1 MTNNKFK
8 YAIIDLSMLL
18 YRNGWMVSKNKKPGE
33 YTAGE
38 IIQMTIWS
46 LNKFARDY
54 GITADKFVFAVDK
67 WDPTWNG
74 YYTTHLLN
82 GAYKDSRG
90 DIDSARGKADP
101 LSTYMTKE
109 KFEEMKNDPEITPE
123 ILAEAE
129 SKLYYNETKQK
140 AKFALM
146 YELGKFGVPSIYV
159 PGYEADN
166 LMYLASMILYNPDP
180 TSKPSV
186 LITKDSDVSYCTSP
200 KMLQF
205 KMPVGK
211 SEPEF
216 ITYEKMYSEM
226 PQDIK
231 DMGISLYQYKS
242 FIDSLGFDGHN
253 GMRRTAKE
261 RVDTIE
267 TIKHIMS
274 GDYSEVDDIEL
285 FKKQMETFNIA
296 KYPRFEEAKRQIT
309 DILPTAG
316 KLGNLEEFH
325 KFCDKYGI
333 TKISDRYYIE
343 FISRFDSSLYTER

>member
-18 YRNGWMVSKNKKPGE
+18 YRNSWVVSKDKEPGQ

-54 GITADKFVFAVDK
+54 GINADKFVFAVDK
-67 WDPTWNG
+67 WNPEWNG
-74 YYTTHLLN
+74 YYTTYLLG

-90 DIDSARGKADP
+90 DIESAKGKADP
-101 LSTYMTKE
+101 LSTYMTRE
-109 KFEEMKNDPEITPE
+109 KFEELKKDPSITPD
-123 ILAEAE
+123 ILKEAE
-129 SKLYYNETKQK
+129 KKLFFNETKQK

-146 YELGKFGVPSIYV
+146 YELGNFGVPSIYL

-166 LMYLASMILYNPDP
+166 LMYLASMLLYDPDP
-180 TSKPSV
+180 ASKPSV

-211 SEPEF
+211 SQPEF

-226 PQDIK
+226 PDDIK
-231 DMGISLYQYKS
+231 DLGLSLYQYKS
-242 FIDSLGFDGHN
+242 FLDSLGAEGHN
-253 GMRRTAKE
+253 GMRRTAKD
-261 RVDTIE
+261 RVNPVE
-267 TIKHIMS
+267 AIKRIMK
-274 GDYSEVDDIEL
+274 GDFSDLNDVDL
-285 FKKQMETFNIA
+285 FKRQMETFSIE
-296 KYPRFEEAKRQIT
+296 KYPRFEEARRQIT
-309 DILPTAG
+309 DILPNAG
-316 KLGNLEEFH
+316 KLGTLEDFH

-333 TKISDRYYIE
+333 TKISDRYYVE
-343 FISRFDSSLYTER
+343 FISRFDPTLYNER